1 MNGAFVAASFAV
13 ASIIASLFIG
23 PEVGLFLALAGCLV
37 AINAALDNGERK
49 DARRR
54 NQAHKR

>member
-1 MNGAFVAASFAV
+1 MSGPFVASGFAV
-13 ASIIASLFIG
+13 ASVIASLFIG
-23 PEVGLFLALAGCLV
+23 PEVGLILALAGILV

-54 NQAHKR
+54 NQAHRR